1 MQLPVVKIVPV
12 PVKERYP
19 NRYTGGYDSSIVT
32 DKVKR
37 IAQASS
43 RRAPQNGNSA
53 SGGVV
58 AAKVYPC
65 CFLAPK

>member
-1 MQLPVVKIVPV
+1 MQLPVTKFVPV

-37 IAQASS
+37 VAQASS
-43 RRAPQNGNSA
+43 RRAPLNGNSTTGA
-53 SGGVV
+53 AV
-58 AAKVYPC
+58 AVKVYPGC
-65 CFLAPK
+65 VYGQK